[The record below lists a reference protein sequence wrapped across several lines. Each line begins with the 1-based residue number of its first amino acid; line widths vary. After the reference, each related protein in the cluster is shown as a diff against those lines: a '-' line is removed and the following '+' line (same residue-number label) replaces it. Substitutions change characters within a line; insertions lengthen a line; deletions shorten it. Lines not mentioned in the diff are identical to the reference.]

1 MTISTSHA
9 QNYVFIVLGVSGVG
23 KSTIA
28 SSLAARIDAQF
39 IEADDYH
46 SSENRK
52 AMEQGNPLD
61 DKMRLPW
68 LLSLC
73 RAAET
78 ARDGGHV
85 VMACSALK
93 RQYRDLLRTHIG
105 HVQFVYL
112 HASRD
117 VIARRIAERTGH
129 FMPLS
134 LLDTQIAALEPPTSD
149 EGVIKIDVSA
159 PRSAIENEVEE
170 TAKKILC
177 QNPSK

>member
-1 MTISTSHA
+1 MATSTRSV
-9 QNYVFIVLGVSGVG
+9 QNYVFIVLGVSGIG

-28 SSLAARIDAQF
+28 SSLAARLDAQF

-52 AMEQGNPLD
+52 AMEQGTPLN

-78 ARDGGHV
+78 ARDDGHV

-93 RQYRDLLRTHIG
+93 RQYRDLFRTHIG

-112 HASRD
+112 HANRD
-117 VIARRIAERTGH
+117 VVARRIAERSGH

-149 EGVIKIDVSA
+149 EGVITIDASA
-159 PRSAIENEVEE
+159 PRSAIENEVEDSARR
-170 TAKKILC
+170 TLC
-177 QNPSK
+177 QGPFW

>member
-1 MTISTSHA
+1 MPVSTGPDR
-9 QNYVFIVLGVSGVG
+9 NYVLIVMGVSGVG
-23 KSTIA
+23 KTTIA
-28 SSLAARIDAQF
+28 HSLAARLDAQF

-52 AMEQGNPLD
+52 AMEQGIPLD

-73 RAAET
+73 SAAET

-93 RQYRDLLRTHIG
+93 RQYRALFRTHIG

-112 HASRD
+112 HASREA
-117 VIARRIAERTGH
+117 IARRMSERSGH

-149 EGVIKIDVSA
+149 EGVIEIDVTA
-159 PRSAIENEVEE
+159 PKSEIENEVEE
-170 TAKKILC
+170 ASRRFLNQI
-177 QNPSK
+177 PSS

>member
-1 MTISTSHA
+1 MAVLTRPA
-9 QNYVFIVLGVSGVG
+9 QNYVFIVMGVSGVG

-28 SSLAARIDAQF
+28 CSLAARLDAQF

-52 AMEQGNPLD
+52 AMEQGIPLN
-61 DKMRLPW
+61 DKKRLPW

-73 RAAET
+73 SAAET

-93 RQYRDLLRTHIG
+93 RQYRDLFRTHIER
-105 HVQFVYL
+105 VQFVWL
-112 HASRD
+112 HASHEA
-117 VIARRIAERTGH
+117 IARRMAERTGH

-149 EGVIKIDVSA
+149 EGVIAIDVAA
-159 PRSAIENEVEE
+159 PKSVIENEVEE
-170 TAKKILC
+170 SARRILC
-177 QNPSK
+177 QNLS

>member
-1 MTISTSHA
+1 MPVSTGPDR
-9 QNYVFIVLGVSGVG
+9 NYVLIVMGVSGVG
-23 KSTIA
+23 KTTIA
-28 SSLAARIDAQF
+28 HSLAARLDAQF

-52 AMEQGNPLD
+52 AMEQGIPLD

-73 RAAET
+73 SAAET
-78 ARDGGHV
+78 ARDCGHV

-93 RQYRDLLRTHIG
+93 RQYRDLFRTHIER
-105 HVQFVYL
+105 VQLIYL
-112 HASRD
+112 HASREA
-117 VIARRIAERTGH
+117 IARRIAERSGH

-149 EGVIKIDVSA
+149 ESVITIDVSA
-159 PRSAIENEVEE
+159 SRSEIENEVAES
-170 TAKKILC
+170 ARKILC
-177 QNPSK
+177 LET

>member
-1 MTISTSHA
+1 M
-9 QNYVFIVLGVSGVG
+9 GVSGVG

-46 SSENRK
+46 SSENRT

-73 RAAET
+73 SAAET

-93 RQYRDLLRTHIG
+93 RQYRDLFRTHIG

-112 HASRD
+112 HACREA
-117 VIARRIAERTGH
+117 IARRMSERSGH

-134 LLDTQIAALEPPTSD
+134 LLDTQIAVLEPPTSD
-149 EGVIKIDVSA
+149 EGVIAIDVTA
-159 PRSAIENEVEE
+159 PKSEIENEVEE
-170 TAKKILC
+170 SARKILC
-177 QNPSK
+177 LET